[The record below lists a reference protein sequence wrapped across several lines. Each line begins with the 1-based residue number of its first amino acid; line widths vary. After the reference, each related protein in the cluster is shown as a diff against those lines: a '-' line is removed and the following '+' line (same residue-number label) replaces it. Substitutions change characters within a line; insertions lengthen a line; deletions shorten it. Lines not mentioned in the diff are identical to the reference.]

1 MSYTTNPFVP
11 KARMQARNDVVWGRL
26 TVSQAAVKYGVHRST
41 VWRWIRKVKERG
53 LYGNTFLWT
62 LPSAPHHHPNQ
73 VKPEIVTRIIELRS
87 ELRGRCAPVI
97 HEHLRLEGMKV
108 SLSSVE
114 RTLKRQGLTKNKR
127 KQPRYYSLLPRPRVL
142 APGDLVQMDTIHLV
156 KANKSRFFIYTLIDL
171 YSRLAYAEYYPR
183 LLQKYSFRVVSR
195 AQERLGFK
203 FNMVQTDNGLEF
215 RDGFQADLGRA
226 RVKLRH
232 SRIRRPNDN
241 AHIERFNRTIQ
252 DECFRGRLP
261 KEETIRRDLKEYLD
275 YYNNHRLHLS
285 LDLQTPTQFVA
296 KVLK

>member
-1 MSYTTNPFVP
+1 MSYTTNPFAP

-26 TVSQAAVKYGVHRST
+26 TVSEAAVKYGVHRST
-41 VWRWIRKVKERG
+41 VWRWIRKVEERK

-62 LPSAPHHHPNQ
+62 LPSAPHSHPNQ
-73 VKPEIVTRIIELRS
+73 LKSEIVARIIELRKN
-87 ELRGRCAPVI
+87 LRDRCAPVI
-97 HEHLRLEGMKV
+97 HEHLRLEGVKV

-114 RTLKRQGLTKNKR
+114 RTLRRQGLTRKRR
-127 KQPRYYSLLPRPRVL
+127 KQPKYYSPLPRPRVL

-156 KANKSRFFIYTLIDL
+156 KANNVRFYIYTVIDL
-171 YSRLAYAEYYPR
+171 YSRLAHAEYYPR
-183 LLQKYSFRVVSR
+183 LLQKYSFRVISR

-215 RDGFQADLGRA
+215 RDGFQADLGRSQIN
-226 RVKLRH
+226 LRY
-232 SRIRRPNDN
+232 SRIRKPNDN

-252 DECFRGRLP
+252 DECFQGRLP
-261 KEETIRRDLKEYLD
+261 KEETIRKDLKEYLD
-275 YYNNHRLHLS
+275 YYNNRRLHLS